1 VNQTDPLDALEL
13 SLRSG
18 AVEFFLVRHGDAIP
32 HDDGDHLA
40 YADYE
45 AHPLSERGRAQARAT
60 AEFLAALRPVAV
72 YTSPIARARE
82 TAEAI
87 AERCGLA
94 LIAERELREV
104 EIGHQNG
111 AMTLQQRLIALAAHA
126 IREGTWDAIPG
137 TERSANVRARMLGT
151 LDAIA
156 ARHPGTRV
164 AIVSHAGA
172 INAALG
178 AIAGATHD
186 FLFPLANAS
195 ISVLRINAGRRL
207 LMSANETAHLR

>member
-1 VNQTDPLDALEL
+1 VNERDPLDALAL

-18 AVEFFLVRHGDAIP
+18 AVELFLVRHGDAIP
-32 HDDGDHLA
+32 ADDGAYLA
-40 YADYE
+40 YEDYE
-45 AHPLSERGRAQARAT
+45 AHPLSERGRLQARAA
-60 AEFLAALRPVAV
+60 AEHLAAFGLGAV

-87 AERCGLA
+87 AERSGLA
-94 LIAERELREV
+94 SIAEDDLREV
-104 EIGHQNG
+104 EIGAQNG
-111 AMTLQQRLIALAAHA
+111 AMSLQQRLVALAAHA
-126 IREGTWDAIPG
+126 IREGTWDGIPG
-137 TERSANVRARMLGT
+137 TEASARVRARMLGV
-151 LDAIA
+151 LDGVA

-164 AIVSHAGA
+164 AVVSHAGA

-195 ISVLRINAGRRL
+195 ISVVRINAGTRL